1 MGGEVLPYH
10 FKLDPPSAMFDS
22 AGVAELLRKSSRLP
36 RVSPGWSWLDLLDRG
51 GLSLRVGLVP
61 NVGYTT

>member
-1 MGGEVLPYH
+1 MGGELLPYH

-22 AGVAELLRKSSRLP
+22 AGVAELNLSRLQ
-36 RVSPGWSWLDLLDRG
+36 RGSPGWSWLDLLDRG

>member
-1 MGGEVLPYH
+1 MGGELLPYH

-22 AGVAELLRKSSRLP
+22 AGVAELNLSRLP